1 MGIIYKMKTPKGIY
15 YGKLAGTT
23 PLVSHLERLWKKFES
38 TLASSSKDT
47 SASKTLF
54 DEDLAA
60 IGQLE
65 QEWLAHVQ
73 KNGFNPENKFIEEVG
88 YINQTALHSW
98 AYSSTFMLGETRKKL
113 GSYLQFA
120 WGRDELSYIE
130 AMVIMSAAW
139 HNINIHNTQI
149 DFLGR
154 KNSGLNRADIN
165 TMISENA
172 FTNSLKKNNSAI
184 EEAIAYYNVKVNNN
198 APKSKSIDELTSKVL
213 QNAKVIRSIDKSLTD
228 WIVFTRSVRNTKNK
242 DTEEYKRKVD
252 IKNQVL
258 DAVTKKK
265 SIQVNEWANLAKS
278 LSEAT
283 KTWLTRHKPPEIP
296 SDTARQYDSYKK
308 NITNKIAK
316 LFQSYCESTFDPSNY
331 NSFSKTL
338 KKGPFQNWPY
348 IQRNWW
354 QFYAE
359 QMSIY
364 YGRLFGPLVKISDTP
379 NEWGEYEFGRS
390 RLKRGKHI
398 RRLFTALESDIED
411 NVHQPVFMKTY

>member
-15 YGKLAGTT
+15 YGKLAGTN
-23 PLVSHLERLWKKFES
+23 PLVNHLERLWLKFKS
-38 TLASSSKDT
+38 TLAPSSKDT
-47 SASKTLF
+47 STSKTLF

-73 KNGFNPENKFIEEVG
+73 KNGFNPENKFIKEVG

-98 AYSSTFMLGETRKKL
+98 AYSSTFMLEGKRKSL

-120 WGRDELSYIE
+120 WGRDALSYIE

-139 HNINIHNTQI
+139 HNIKIHNTQI

-154 KNSGLNRADIN
+154 KSSGLKRSDIR
-165 TMISENA
+165 TMISQDA
-172 FTNSLKKNNSAI
+172 FTNSLKKNNIAI
-184 EEAIAYYNVKVNNN
+184 EEAIAHYNVTID
-198 APKSKSIDELTSKVL
+198 PSKDKPIDKLTSEILKDAQVIQSID
-213 QNAKVIRSIDKSLTD
+213 QSLTD
-228 WIVFTRSVRNTKNK
+228 WIVLTRSVRNTKNK
-242 DTEEYKRKVD
+242 DNEEYKRKVD

-258 DAVTKKK
+258 DAVTKQK
-265 SIQVNEWANLAKS
+265 SIQVNEWVNLSKR
-278 LSEAT
+278 LSAAT
-283 KTWLTRHKPPEIP
+283 KHWLTKHTPPEIP
-296 SDTARQYDSYKK
+296 SDTARQYDAYKT

-348 IQRNWW
+348 IQQNWW

-390 RLKRGKHI
+390 RLKRGKQI
-398 RRLFTALESDIED
+398 RHLFTALESDIKD
-411 NVHQPVFMKTY
+411 DVHKPVFMKTY